1 MEGGVGGEAAEGDG
15 VFDPVAAGEEFFA
28 HDAGEESAGN
38 GRGGPSAVDVDGD
51 VGDGGFG
58 ELLAFIPQE
67 DVVCVGV
74 FGALLG
80 IVFAA
85 GGFVEEVGCACVYG
99 GAGEGDV
106 GGVCD
111 GVG

>member
-28 HDAGEESAGN
+28 HDAGEESAGD
-38 GRGGPSAVDVDGD
+38 GWGGPSVVDEDGD

-58 ELLAFIPQE
+58 DFFVFVPQK

-74 FGALLG
+74 FGALMG
-80 IVFAA
+80 VVFAA
-85 GGFVEEVGCACVYG
+85 GGFVEEVGCARVYG

-106 GGVCD
+106 GGVCG